1 LKLYLLLPNERHCLQ
16 KELYNKLGL
25 CNYLFPTNALVAMI
39 TSDALIAL
47 FFAYII
53 IPPEF
58 RKGFYKQEFFHK
70 TAITYFLI
78 FSLISVLFGVII

>member
-1 LKLYLLLPNERHCLQ
+1 VQRNFFFHLIFILVVQVLINT
-16 KELYNKLGL
+16 L

>member
-1 LKLYLLLPNERHCLQ
+1 MQRNFFFHLIFILVVQILINT
-16 KELYNKLGL
+16 L
-25 CNYLFPTNALVAMI
+25 CNYLFPTNSLVAMI

-78 FSLISVLFGVII
+78 FSLISVLFGVIM